1 LQTLKL
7 SVSMPD
13 ETHPDMELRLS
24 ANDSSCDVVIALP
37 LRSRSEGGTGTTT
50 VVTVHGAAPGTDTDS
65 SRGTNT
71 AADASRDTS
80 AEDDYVLG
88 GYAGI

>member
-1 LQTLKL
+1 MQTLKL
-7 SVSMPD
+7 SVSLPD

-37 LRSRSEGGTGTTT
+37 LRSRSEQAT
-50 VVTVHGAAPGTDTDS
+50 VVMPEAGAQGD
-65 SRGTNT
+65 
-71 AADASRDTS
+71 AAGAD
-80 AEDDYVLG
+80 DDYVLG